1 MPVCSH
7 DIAGQFCGWLAW
19 LGHAL
24 LTWPSDTTPLGA
36 VLLTPFAA
44 VAYFALRRAGRLRS
58 FRYRRVILAVLS
70 RRYLGHRSHV
80 LDIILMAGNMG
91 LFALICGQAVISM
104 TAVSA
109 AVHWSLSAA
118 LGDVAPT
125 VWPALLVGAIWAAV
139 LFLAYEFAYWADHY
153 LSHHI
158 PFLWEFHKVHHTAEV
173 LSPLT
178 NFRVHPVDSLVFVNI
193 VMVTNG
199 VAAGLLHYGF
209 GAGPVK
215 FEFFNLTTIVAL
227 AVSVFAQLQHTHI
240 WLPITGFWGR
250 LVLSPAHHQIHHSV
264 DVAHHNRNFGNLI
277 AVFDWAWGTL
287 YVPSQQRQKL
297 VFGLSDRQG
306 AKHDLTEGLLQP
318 FVDASKHI
326 LPGAALPV
334 PASREAGRTA

>member
-1 MPVCSH
+1 MPACSNE
-7 DIAGQFCGWLAW
+7 IAGQLCGWLAW
-19 LGHAL
+19 LGHVL
-24 LTWPSDTTPLGA
+24 LTWPSETTPVGA

-44 VAYFALRRAGRLRS
+44 LAFFALRRVGQLRS
-58 FRYRRVILAVLS
+58 FRYRRVFLAILS

-80 LDIILMAGNMG
+80 LDVILMTANMG

-109 AVHWSLSAA
+109 AVHFGLTAA
-118 LGDVAPT
+118 FGDVAPT
-125 VWPALLVGAIWAAV
+125 VWPLLLVGAIWTLA
-139 LFLAYEFAYWADHY
+139 LFLAYEFAYWVDHY

-199 VAAGLLHYGF
+199 LMAGLLHYGF
-209 GAGPVK
+209 GAGPVT
-215 FEFFNLTTIVAL
+215 FEFFNLTTLVAL

-287 YVPSQQRQKL
+287 HVPSKQRQKL
-297 VFGLSDRQG
+297 VFGLSERQN

-318 FVDASKHI
+318 FVDAAKH
-326 LPGAALPV
+326 LVPVQTMPV
-334 PASREAGRTA
+334 PATRDAGRTA